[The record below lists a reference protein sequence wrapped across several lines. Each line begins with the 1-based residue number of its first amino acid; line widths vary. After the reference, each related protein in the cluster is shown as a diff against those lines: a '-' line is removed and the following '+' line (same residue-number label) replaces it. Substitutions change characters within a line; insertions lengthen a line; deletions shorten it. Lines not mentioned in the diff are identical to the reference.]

1 MTITQ
6 VIFTDDF
13 CLDAHAPVREDFVRN
28 IQLFNT
34 KLTDKQLPD
43 ITLVV
48 KPCPQPGDNHHLE
61 LAEDIL
67 QQLNA
72 ISPLCGIA
80 FDSTIKLFLKQTHAA
95 VYHLTVH
102 TAAFKQNEG
111 IRWTTKEGWVNE
123 PSTGKTSQAATKQR
137 GEEVNKTW
145 ASEEPKYS
153 REGWIVSEHVRESF
167 DDVLCML
174 KNQDLIYKDWH
185 FEDVDPRPK
194 CIVCFY
200 GPPGTGKTM
209 AAHILAKELG
219 KKIICAK
226 YSEIESKYM
235 GETTKHLRSIFQ
247 SAQEQGAVLFFDEC
261 DNFLGKRVQ
270 NVSQSADQALNSSRG
285 EMLILLEDFQG
296 VVVFATNLISNIDH
310 AFESRILKFM
320 EVELPN
326 HEARA
331 EMIKAKLPPAAPLSK
346 ITDEIIEQLSD
357 ISEGFSGRE
366 IRNAILQGFVKAAR
380 DFSEKKSIGIAP
392 EHLLSAFRDVAGNMK
407 TLQNESG
414 EEIPEEAQE
423 PLRKMAEQKI
433 KESQH
438 ISE

>member
-1 MTITQ
+1 MKITQ
-6 VIFTDDF
+6 VFFTEDF
-13 CLDAHAPVREDFVRN
+13 CTDAHASVREDFVRN
-28 IQLFNT
+28 VQLFNT
-34 KLTDKQLPD
+34 KQTDKQLPN

-48 KPCPQPGDNHHLE
+48 KLCQQPSDYHHLE
-61 LAEDIL
+61 LAEDII

-72 ISPLCGIA
+72 ISSVCCLAMDRTMKI
-80 FDSTIKLFLKQTHAA
+80 FLQQSHTS
-95 VYHLTVH
+95 VYHVTIH
-102 TAAFKQNEG
+102 TAEFKQEEG
-111 IRWTTKEGWVNE
+111 ICWTASEGWINT
-123 PSTGKTSQAATKQR
+123 PFTGTTAKAAKQ
-137 GEEVNKTW
+137 ESSAVNKTW

-153 REGWIVSEHVRESF
+153 RKGWIVSEHVRESF

-296 VVVFATNLISNIDH
+296 IVVFATNLISNIDH

-346 ITDEIIEQLSD
+346 ITDEIIEQLSN

-380 DFSEKKSIGIAP
+380 DFSEKKSIGIEP
-392 EHLLSAFRDVAGNMK
+392 VHLLSAFHDVADNMK
-407 TLQNESG
+407 TMKPESD
-414 EEIPEEAQE
+414 EEIPDEAQE